1 MWCLLNATIV
11 TVSSWAYSG
20 IINATVG
27 PLKKK
32 KKIKIGPIV
41 AFRSFKKIY
50 TKYKGPIV
58 AFANNAIGQDKVK
71 KKTKKKQNKRGL

>member
-1 MWCLLNATIV
+1 M
-11 TVSSWAYSG
+11 SSWAYSG

-58 AFANNAIGQDKVK
+58 AFANNNIGPRQNK
-71 KKTKKKQNKRGL
+71 KKTKKKTK

>member
-1 MWCLLNATIV
+1 M
-11 TVSSWAYSG
+11 SSWAYSS
-20 IINATVG
+20 IINVTVG

-58 AFANNAIGQDKVK
+58 AFANDAIGPRQNK
-71 KKTKKKQNKRGL
+71 KKNKQNKRGL

>member
-1 MWCLLNATIV
+1 M
-11 TVSSWAYSG
+11 SSWAYSG

-32 KKIKIGPIV
+32 INKIGPIV

-58 AFANNAIGQDKVK
+58 AFANDAIGPRQK
-71 KKTKKKQNKRGL
+71 KKKNKIKGVCNGVRKCNTKK